1 MNKKHQQ
8 TFQFYI
14 YIMYS
19 MIYVYVLG
27 EKRVQTKF
35 TCIFR
40 LEQDPRTRKIENDL
54 TCNS

>member
-1 MNKKHQQ
+1 
-8 TFQFYI
+8 
-14 YIMYS
+14 MYS